1 MLSRTADNLY
11 WMTRY
16 LERAET
22 TARLLEVGTRTS
34 LLPNVGGGYRNE
46 WDAILLALGLDQP
59 FAAIYSEVTESN
71 VLEFLFFDRTNPAS
85 VYSCIERAREN
96 GRIVRTALTAL
107 VWDGL
112 NTAFQEI
119 RALSRKDRTK
129 LEISDLTEWTT
140 RTTALIRGAIHGTQ
154 LRGDGYY
161 FMELGRF
168 LELADNTARFIDVK
182 YYVLLPKIDYVGSG
196 YDNAQWVT
204 LLRAVS
210 AWRAFNWAY
219 GQEMTPKRI
228 AHFLILN
235 RQMPR
240 SLLSTV
246 TGALECLEALSR
258 GYGKPTR
265 ALGCARE
272 LMGQLAETSVDEI
285 FDEGLHEFLGR
296 FVGQVSEIGAD
307 VHDAYL
313 GGAWA

>member
-22 TARLLEVGTRTS
+22 AARLLEVGTRTS
-34 LLPNVGGGYRNE
+34 LLPNIGSGYRNE
-46 WDAILLALGLDQP
+46 WDAVLAALGLTED
-59 FAAIYSEVTESN
+59 FAAKYPETTEDA
-71 VLEFLFFDRTNPAS
+71 VLDFLFFNRENPTS
-85 VYSCIERAREN
+85 VTSCLTAAREN

-112 NTAFQEI
+112 NSAYQELKSFA
-119 RALSRKDRTK
+119 RRDRTK
-129 LEISDLTEWTT
+129 LEISDLTDWTT
-140 RTTALIRGAIHGTQ
+140 RTTALVRGGIHGTQ

-168 LELADNTARFIDVK
+168 LELADSTARFLDVK
-182 YYVLLPKIDYVGSG
+182 YYVLLPKLEYVGTG
-196 YDNAQWVT
+196 YDNAQWTT

-219 GQEMTPKRI
+219 GQEMTPSRI

-240 SLLSTV
+240 SLIFTV
-246 TGALECLEALSR
+246 SGALEALEALAR
-258 GYGKPTR
+258 GYRRKSHALDLTR
-265 ALGCARE
+265 N
-272 LMGQLAETSVDEI
+272 LMGELAETSVEEI
-285 FDEGLHEFLGR
+285 FEYGLHEFLTK
-296 FVGQVSEIGAD
+296 FVSDIGQIGASVSQD
-307 VHDAYL
+307 YL
-313 GGAWA
+313 GGAWT